1 MFSTNVMNEQTENN
15 RQTNCFLKSFSRK
28 PSSDISFSL
37 SNLQRY
43 DKKQRT
49 KRPSQR
55 QGVKMLPSL
64 RLQGNLLWSTEVEYL
79 KATKTETCGQLALHL
94 PTLKQKKSWRSSKHK
109 VTFPSPFLLVYSN
122 FNEMHHPLIGLVP
135 SWRRLPLLHVCIF
148 VITNPRVSQQCLQ
161 TTHIHL
167 FVPLSAID
175 MQPRSQASL
184 NPGNEVDIY
193 VSCFLDIPLLKPFF
207 EGLSCDTKS
216 IPTFQLSKQTPL
228 NGVQAWLD
236 NCRQITVLCQPK
248 LGAGA
253 FAWRSAWKD
262 Y

>member
-1 MFSTNVMNEQTENN
+1 MPCLTIMFSTNVMNERTENN

-37 SNLQRY
+37 SDLKRY

-64 RLQGNLLWSTEVEYL
+64 RLQGNLLWSTEVEDL

-94 PTLKQKKSWRSSKHK
+94 LTLKQKKSWRSSKHT

-122 FNEMHHPLIGLVP
+122 FNELHHPLIGLVL

-148 VITNPRVSQQCLQ
+148 VITNPREYHSNASKLRKSTSSFPSVQLTCNL
-161 TTHIHL
+161 
-167 FVPLSAID
+167 VPRPLW
-175 MQPRSQASL
+175 SL
-184 NPGNEVDIY
+184 GTRLIY
-193 VSCFLDIPLLKPFF
+193 M
-207 EGLSCDTKS
+207 
-216 IPTFQLSKQTPL
+216 
-228 NGVQAWLD
+228 
-236 NCRQITVLCQPK
+236 
-248 LGAGA
+248 
-253 FAWRSAWKD
+253 
-262 Y
+262 